1 MLALSDPQIARAI
14 KVIHDQPERGWTVGE
29 LAANVALSRSTFA
42 ARFRHLVGE
51 SPSRYITRTRLAHA
65 AVLLRTTDA
74 SLAQIAARA
83 GYGTEFSFG
92 KAFKRTLGIAPGS
105 YRGQASDAPDLE
117 LAAGR

>member
-1 MLALSDPQIARAI
+1 M
-14 KVIHDQPERGWTVGE
+14 
-29 LAANVALSRSTFA
+29 
-42 ARFRHLVGE
+42 
-51 SPSRYITRTRLAHA
+51 
-65 AVLLRTTDA
+65 RTTDA
-74 SLAQIAARA
+74 PLALIAARA